1 MKIPYIGIIQ
11 TLYLVTEIFEGEFH
25 NCKTLV
31 LENGSA
37 RLRIKGRIVRFRCKR
52 GFQLYG
58 AKVAVCRNEE
68 WSFPAPVCVAEGE
81 KCPNLKKT
89 KDMMIT
95 SKLKNGLLMYSC
107 KPGLTLTGNSTLY
120 CDGSKWRGEIPQCI
134 YVEPRK
140 FCDFE
145 TADLCDWKQ
154 DGSDTSYYDWSR
166 TTAAQIK
173 NSTGTGPS
181 SDHTYPD
188 KDTGHYL
195 FMEASR
201 PTMPENYTT
210 LLSPHYNPM
219 EAGFCFEFWYH
230 MLGRDGE
237 ENVGSLKVGI
247 KDVNASSSNLDPV
260 WIMSG
265 NQGDTWHKG
274 SLEIGTRT
282 SRFQILIT
290 GTRGD
295 DRRGDIAID
304 DVSITNCTSGKQ
316 NTYSFVCT
324 FA

>member
-11 TLYLVTEIFEGEFH
+11 TLYLVTEIFEGAEFH

-188 KDTGHYL
+188 KDT
-195 FMEASR
+195 
-201 PTMPENYTT
+201 
-210 LLSPHYNPM
+210 
-219 EAGFCFEFWYH
+219 
-230 MLGRDGE
+230 D
-237 ENVGSLKVGI
+237 VGSLKVGI

>member
-11 TLYLVTEIFEGEFH
+11 TLYLVTEIFEGAEFH

-134 YVEPRK
+134 
-140 FCDFE
+140 C
-145 TADLCDWKQ
+145 
-154 DGSDTSYYDWSR
+154 
-166 TTAAQIK
+166 
-173 NSTGTGPS
+173 
-181 SDHTYPD
+181 
-188 KDTGHYL
+188 HYL